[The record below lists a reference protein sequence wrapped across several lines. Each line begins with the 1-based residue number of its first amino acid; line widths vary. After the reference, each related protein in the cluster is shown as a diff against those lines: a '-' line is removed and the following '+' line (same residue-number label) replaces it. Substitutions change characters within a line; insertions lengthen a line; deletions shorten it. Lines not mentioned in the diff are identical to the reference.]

1 MVALLI
7 LLIVVSFVCLV
18 APPAFRMVTMRSA
31 IQRSA
36 RVPIM
41 PLG

>member
-7 LLIVVSFVCLV
+7 LLIAVSFVCLV
-18 APPAFRMVTMRSA
+18 APPAIRMVTMRSK
-31 IQRSA
+31 IQRAA
-36 RVPIM
+36 RVPVM